1 MPYLYYGL
9 IVLIFFIF
17 LNSNIQVTFNAVY
30 NSSDGQ
36 IKVQLMVFN
45 RIHREQSYPLGGMQ
59 FIISQLSAPRTSKNK
74 SQSRVPI
81 SQSIKMISILCKH
94 LYIQEFKW
102 HTIIGTGDAMYT
114 ALSFGS
120 MWALK
125 GTLISLFTCLSTA
138 KTVIVDIQPDF
149 DNNRIYSDFHCIF
162 KLRIVHIM
170 LIAIH
175 ITWFKIRRYLNGY
188 TAAGKPQPSH

>member
-1 MPYLYYGL
+1 MPYLYSGL
-9 IVLIFFIF
+9 LVLIFSIF
-17 LNSNIQVTFNAVY
+17 LNINIQVAFHTVY

-36 IKVQLMVFN
+36 VKVLLTVFN
-45 RIHREQSYPLGGMQ
+45 RIHREQSYPVGGMQ
-59 FIISQLSAPRTSKNK
+59 FIMSWLSNARNSEKK
-74 SQSRVPI
+74 SAAKVPI
-81 SQSIKMISILCKH
+81 SQSIKMISIFLKH

-114 ALSFGS
+114 ALSIGS
-120 MWALK
+120 LWALK
-125 GTLISLFTCLSTA
+125 GTLIGYLTGLSTS
-138 KTVIVDIQPDF
+138 KTIMVNIQPDF
-149 DNNRIYSDFHCIF
+149 DGNRIYSDLTCIF

-175 ITWFKIRRYLNGY
+175 IIWFKIRRYLNGY